1 MALGS
6 AVETS
11 YWARPRGRGSERI
24 GGGLAGT
31 NALAAASGVAPP
43 TADLFFTQRFFTHLL
58 LRDLLFI
65 PPHPPAMVDASSFI
79 LFAVSSLLLA
89 ASVSGFTISA
99 PVNARAGHLTDIH
112 WTYQPDRDPATFNLF
127 LTNASYAF
135 NVQAILGENLR
146 SESGEITVVVPV
158 TVKAGEGYA
167 LLMTEST
174 NWDWILASS
183 PTFSIAAA

>member
-1 MALGS
+1 MLVNIHS
-6 AVETS
+6 
-11 YWARPRGRGSERI
+11 
-24 GGGLAGT
+24 
-31 NALAAASGVAPP
+31 
-43 TADLFFTQRFFTHLL
+43 
-58 LRDLLFI
+58 
-65 PPHPPAMVDASSFI
+65 I
-79 LFAVSSLLLA
+79 LFAVSSLLLS

-146 SESGEITVVVPV
+146 SESRGISVVVPA